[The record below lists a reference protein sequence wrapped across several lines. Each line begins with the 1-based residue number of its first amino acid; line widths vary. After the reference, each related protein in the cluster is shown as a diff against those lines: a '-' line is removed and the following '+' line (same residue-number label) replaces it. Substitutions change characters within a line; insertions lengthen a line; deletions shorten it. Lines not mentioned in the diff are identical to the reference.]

1 MSILRIPTARV
12 FEPLLAAARYKGLY
26 GGRGSGKSH
35 FFGELMV
42 ETCQAEQRT
51 LAQSSKR
58 LIESKIAALGL
69 SHRFKVYS
77 DKIETPGDGII
88 IFRGMQAP
96 RAIRACAPSYCQHC
110 PSGNRPYSRAGRRQS
125 RPKGKKPIMTARPQ
139 LPDRAP
145 RTKGAP
151 TALDGLLV
159 VDFTRVVA
167 GPACTQTLADFGAE
181 VIKIENPDGGDDT
194 RSYEHADLAG
204 ESAAYISLNRNKR
217 GIVLDFTKPEAC
229 EVARELIAR
238 ADVVVENFSAGV
250 MKKYGLDYAS
260 VAASNPR
267 LVYCSISAYGRQGPF
282 ASRPGFDPITQ
293 AESGFMSL
301 NGFPDGPPVRTGPP
315 AIDMVTGM
323 TACNAIM
330 MALFARD
337 RIGRGQQVE
346 VALFDVAL
354 GMTGFYGMAYL
365 MTGTNFSRQGNSPNG
380 SPSVGVYQASDAPFY
395 IACANDRLYR
405 RLVIEVLGRPDLA
418 SGEFANRRLR
428 TANKEKLRAI
438 LTGIFVQDIRENWV
452 TRMKA
457 ANIPVGF
464 LRTLE
469 EAFNSPEV
477 RQRHRLS
484 QIPHPA
490 AGSVPNIES
499 PIHLG
504 LTPAIDP
511 VAAPLLG
518 VHTREVLCK
527 TLGYDDARIAALS
540 EAGVFGMVATVA
552 AN

>member
-1 MSILRIPTARV
+1 
-12 FEPLLAAARYKGLY
+12 
-26 GGRGSGKSH
+26 
-35 FFGELMV
+35 
-42 ETCQAEQRT
+42 
-51 LAQSSKR
+51 
-58 LIESKIAALGL
+58 
-69 SHRFKVYS
+69 
-77 DKIETPGDGII
+77 
-88 IFRGMQAP
+88 
-96 RAIRACAPSYCQHC
+96 
-110 PSGNRPYSRAGRRQS
+110 
-125 RPKGKKPIMTARPQ
+125 MTARPQ

-194 RSYEHADLAG
+194 RHYEHADLAG
-204 ESAAYISLNRNKR
+204 ESAAFVSLNRNKR
-217 GIVLDFTKPEAC
+217 GIALDLTKPEGC

-238 ADVVVENFSAGV
+238 ADVVVENFSSGV
-250 MKKYGLDYAS
+250 MKKYGIDYAS
-260 VAASNPR
+260 VAPGNPR

-315 AIDMVTGM
+315 AVDLLTGM
-323 TACNAIM
+323 SACNAILL
-330 MALFARD
+330 ALFARD
-337 RIGRGQQVE
+337 RLGRGQHVE
-346 VALFDVAL
+346 VALFDTAVA
-354 GMTGFYGMAYL
+354 MTQFYGMAYL
-365 MTGTNFSRQGNSPNG
+365 MTGVNPSRQGNSPNG
-380 SPSVGVYQASDAPFY
+380 SPSVGVYEASDAPFY

-405 RLVIEVLGRPDLA
+405 RLVIEVLGRADLA
-418 SGEFANRRLR
+418 SGEFGDRRSR

-438 LTGIFVQDIRENWV
+438 LTGIFVQDLRENWV
-452 TRMKA
+452 AKMKT

-464 LRTLE
+464 LRTVE

-477 RQRHRLS
+477 RERHRVS
-484 QIPHPA
+484 RISHPA

-499 PIHLG
+499 PINLA
-504 LTPAIDP
+504 LTPVVDP

-518 VHTREVLCK
+518 EHTKEVLRK

-540 EAGVFGMVATVA
+540 EAGGFGMVRTTADV
-552 AN
+552 